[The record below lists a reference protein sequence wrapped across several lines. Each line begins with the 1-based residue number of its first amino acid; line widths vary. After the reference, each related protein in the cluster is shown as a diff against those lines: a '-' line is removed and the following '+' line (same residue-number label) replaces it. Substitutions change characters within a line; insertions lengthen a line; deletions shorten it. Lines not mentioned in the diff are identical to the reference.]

1 MEPIYGQ
8 RTTCLL
14 LSPPPGRP
22 ASTRRQAQ
30 GRTRRLALEICE
42 PRWPLAALPLSLPLF
57 DSPPADP
64 SPAAE
69 VFTPDQTAEVD
80 PASDSTQAPSAELG
94 ELESNPEADSTE
106 AVREGDVSEAAD
118 WNSLGA
124 GPEAMALSATL
135 EESAGASLEETD
147 SDQPFSLRS
156 AQDQA
161 DEAAGPES
169 ASPRRLDGFSAIAP
183 LSNAG
188 SGLEAERR
196 EWTPATIVRYPLYD
210 AARTKSGGEAACPA
224 PATARSLTF
233 LDVGRVAAPA
243 ATGLRSGAPA
253 WTPLE
258 LAGTG
263 VRSENLATDFATD
276 FASPARIAQQP
287 SGPAA
292 SRLQPA
298 LAGENRGQRM
308 MLLASAGRRLRDRV
322 DARSPPVS
330 NQSPELPQVQPQGRE
345 ATTESADDKG
355 TPETRRAGTA
365 VPRRFEWAHQP
376 VADQR
381 VSRSALEEIAVLM
394 LLAAEWFARTHAR
407 SSPEPQAL
415 WNLCVL
421 DSRQIAARD
430 KFFERLSS
438 P

>member
-1 MEPIYGQ
+1 MEPSYGQ

-14 LSPPPGRP
+14 LAPPPRRP

-42 PRWPLAALPLSLPLF
+42 QRLPLAALPVSLPLF

-64 SPAAE
+64 APAAE
-69 VFTPDQTAEVD
+69 VFTPDQTAAVD

-106 AVREGDVSEAAD
+106 AVGEGDVSEVVD

-135 EESAGASLEETD
+135 EESAGGSLEEPS

-161 DEAAGPES
+161 DQPAGPE
-169 ASPRRLDGFSAIAP
+169 ATSPGRLDGFSAIAP
-183 LSNAG
+183 LSSAG

-224 PATARSLTF
+224 PAPSLTF
-233 LDVGRVAAPA
+233 LDVGSVAAPV
-243 ATGLRSGAPA
+243 ATGLRLGVPA

-258 LAGTG
+258 LAGADA
-263 VRSENLATDFATD
+263 RSENLATDFATD

-287 SGPAA
+287 SAPAA
-292 SRLQPA
+292 SHLQPA
-298 LAGENRGQRM
+298 LAGENRGQRL

-322 DARSPPVS
+322 DAWSPPVS
-330 NQSPELPQVQPQGRE
+330 DQAPELPQVQPQVRE
-345 ATTESADDKG
+345 QAQESADDKG
-355 TPETRRAGTA
+355 APETRRAGTA
-365 VPRRFEWAHQP
+365 VRHRSEWARQP

-381 VSRSALEEIAVLM
+381 VSRSAIEGIAVLM
-394 LLAAEWFARTHAR
+394 LLAAEWFAKTHAP
-407 SSPEPQAL
+407 SSRETQELLHPSL
-415 WNLCVL
+415 LN
-421 DSRQIAARD
+421 SRQIAARD